1 MLLQPDK
8 EEVSMHAL
16 LVSVTI
22 DPGHDADAQARLE
35 SDVLPRVKEFPGMV
49 SGVWTRSS
57 DGRHASSIVVFETE
71 EGAKAAFS
79 AVGQMPQPEF
89 IHFDTP
95 EVREVVAQV

>member
-1 MLLQPDK
+1 MLLQSDK

-22 DPGHDADAQARLE
+22 DPGHGADAQSRLE
-35 SDVLPRVKEFPGMV
+35 SDVLPRVKESPGMV

-57 DGRHASSIVVFETE
+57 DGQHGSSIIVFETE
-71 EGAKAAFS
+71 EGAKAAL
-79 AVGQMPQPEF
+79 AAAEQMPQSEF

>member
-1 MLLQPDK
+1 MY
-8 EEVSMHAL
+8 AL

-35 SDVLPRVKEFPGMV
+35 SDVLPRVKESPGMV

-57 DGRHASSIVVFETE
+57 DGQHGSSIVVFETE
-71 EGAKAAFS
+71 EGAKAALA

-89 IHFDTP
+89 MHFDSS
-95 EVREVVAQV
+95 EVHEVVAQV